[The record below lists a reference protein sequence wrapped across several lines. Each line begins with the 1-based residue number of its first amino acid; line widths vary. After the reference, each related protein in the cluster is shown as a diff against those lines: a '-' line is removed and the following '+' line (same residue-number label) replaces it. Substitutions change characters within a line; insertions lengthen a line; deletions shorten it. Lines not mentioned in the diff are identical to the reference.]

1 MGGYTMK
8 ERKNAIWFDDKIRDI
23 QDQFSGYLEAKME
36 LKPRAETLKI
46 IVLYVLMGGLWIL
59 LSDRILGFMV
69 KDPKKL
75 IQLAIYKGWFYVALT
90 GLIFYFIIYRKIALF
105 KNAVDKIFEGFEE
118 LSSTHEELLA
128 MDEELSYQFEE
139 MEKHRNALI
148 ISDQRYELAVEGAND
163 GIWDW
168 DLQSGTYFFSL
179 KWKSAFGYSNE
190 EVPDRFDSWKQ
201 LLHSEDRD
209 NVLKIMEEYLSSRE
223 GIYES
228 TYRLKCRN
236 GEYRWILS
244 RGKGIWDRGGNA
256 VRVAGSHTDIT
267 EYMLLQEHLYREKE
281 LYQNIIHGAAVFILG
296 VDIEGRILEFNPFA
310 EKLTGYTKNEVLG
323 TKWFDV
329 FIPEEKRKYT
339 DEILQGVLSGEVI
352 RNQEN
357 QVVTKDGR
365 RIDILW
371 NNNIFRDSKGTNL
384 GIIAMGTDIT
394 ERKAMERKLV
404 SLAYY
409 DGLTGLPNRQMF
421 EKVLNEQIQQ
431 AEQDQRKLAL
441 LYLDL
446 DNFKKIND
454 TLGHHYGDKLL
465 KNIADVLRA
474 TLKDTMSISR
484 LSGDEFVVILS
495 NVMDAAAFHHSIS
508 AIMEA
513 INQVWMIE
521 GHELYITSS
530 VGISI
535 YPDDGQ
541 DVHTLLKNAD
551 TAMYV
556 AKENA
561 KNSYT
566 FYTPEM
572 HEKSLNFL
580 NMERDLR
587 NALLNKEFVLY
598 YQPLLNLET
607 GKVTGVEA
615 LIRWFHPEKGMI
627 PPNDFI
633 PFAEESGAIVQI
645 GEWVIHEACW
655 QLKQWHDMG
664 LPQINVAINLSAKQ
678 IRQKD
683 LMDKI
688 THITNE
694 IGVSGKNLVFEVT
707 ENVALHDLKQS
718 IHTLNMLRNMD
729 IRVALDDFGTG
740 YSSLNYLKKL
750 PIDIIKIDKSFI
762 QDITK
767 HVDEKFIVKTI
778 IDLAHNMDVIV
789 TAEGIETEEQYN
801 ILRENG
807 CDVGQ
812 GYLFSKPLPA
822 DAIESVLLADQVF
835 TL

>member
-1 MGGYTMK
+1 MK
-8 ERKNAIWFDDKIRDI
+8 RRKDALWFDDKIRDI
-23 QDQFSGYLEAKME
+23 QNQFSDYLEAKME
-36 LKPRAETLKI
+36 LKPREETVKI
-46 IVLYVLMGGLWIL
+46 IALYVFMGGLWIL
-59 LSDRILGFMV
+59 LSDMVLSFLV

-75 IQLAIYKGWFYVALT
+75 VQLATYKGWFYVVLT
-90 GLIFYFIIYRKIALF
+90 GLIFYFIIYSKIALF
-105 KNAVDKIFEGFEE
+105 KSAVDKIFEGFED

-128 MDEELSYQFEE
+128 MDEELSYQFDE
-139 MEKHRNALI
+139 MERHRNALI

-168 DLQSGTYFFSL
+168 DLESGTYFFSL
-179 KWKSAFGYSNE
+179 KWKSAFGYRDE
-190 EVPDRFDSWKQ
+190 EVPDRYDSWKQ
-201 LLHSEDRD
+201 LLHPEDRETAV
-209 NVLKIMEEYLSSRE
+209 NMIEEYLSSRS

-244 RGKGIWDRGGNA
+244 RGKGIWDRAGRA

-267 EYMLLQEHLYREKE
+267 EYMELQEHLYQEKE
-281 LYQNIIHGAAVFILG
+281 LYQNIIHGAAVFVLG
-296 VDIEGRILEFNPFA
+296 VDTEGRIFEFNPFA

-339 DEILQGVLSGEVI
+339 DEIIQVILSGEAV

-357 QVVTKDGR
+357 QVVTRDGR
-365 RIDILW
+365 RVDILW
-371 NNNIFRDSKGTNL
+371 NNNIFRDSKGTVL

-421 EKVLNEQIQQ
+421 ENVLNDQIQQ
-431 AEQDQRKLAL
+431 AELDQRKLAL

-465 KNIADVLRA
+465 KNIADVLRV
-474 TLKDTMSISR
+474 TVKDTMNISR

-495 NVMDAAAFHHSIS
+495 NVMDSIEFHNSII

-513 INQVWMIE
+513 INQAWIIE
-521 GHELYITSS
+521 GNELYITSS

-535 YPDDGQ
+535 YPEDGQ
-541 DVHTLLKNAD
+541 DVQTLLKSAD

-580 NMERDLR
+580 NMEKDLR

-598 YQPLLNLET
+598 YQPLINLKT
-607 GKVTGVEA
+607 GKITGVEA
-615 LIRWFHPEKGMI
+615 LIRWLHPEKGMV

-633 PFAEESGAIVQI
+633 PFAEESGAIIHI
-645 GEWVIHEACW
+645 GEWVIHEACR
-655 QLKQWHDMG
+655 QLKQWYDMG
-664 LPQINVAINLSAKQ
+664 LPQINIAINLSAKQ
-678 IRQKD
+678 MRQQD
-683 LMDKI
+683 LIDKI
-688 THITNE
+688 IHITNSM
-694 IGVSGKNLVFEVT
+694 GVNGRNLVFEIT

-718 IHTLNMLRNMD
+718 INTLNMLRSMD
-729 IRVALDDFGTG
+729 MRVALDDFGTG

-750 PIDIIKIDKSFI
+750 PIDIIKIDKSFV

-767 HVDEKFIVKTI
+767 HFDEKFIAKTI

-789 TAEGIETEEQYN
+789 TAEGIEMEDQYK
-801 ILRENG
+801 ILREHG
-807 CDVGQ
+807 CDFGQ
-812 GYLFSKPLPA
+812 GYLFSKPLPV
-822 DAIESVLLADQVF
+822 DEIEGLLLSDKVF